1 MIKKA
6 VGYKTE
12 DGRMFA
18 SLNEAA
24 GHSFGQRIKEALGKR
39 GSGVFG
45 VNTIL
50 ENSREIETILHE
62 YNEEWTAWSRT
73 APHERPELHSRSS
86 REHDSAK
93 SAADLSGVR
102 RSMPHLQA
110 QARAG

>member
-24 GHSFGQRIKEALGKR
+24 GHSFGQRLKDALGKR

-50 ENSREIETILHE
+50 ENSQEIEAILRE
-62 YNEEWTAWSRT
+62 YNS
-73 APHERPELHSRSS
+73 EL
-86 REHDSAK
+86 
-93 SAADLSGVR
+93 VR
-102 RSMPHLQA
+102 LDKDGPT
-110 QARAG
+110 

>member
-6 VGYKTE
+6 LGYQTE

-50 ENSREIETILHE
+50 ENSREIEAILRE
-62 YNEEWTAWSRT
+62 YNS
-73 APHERPELHSRSS
+73 ELDRL
-86 REHDSAK
+86 DK
-93 SAADLSGVR
+93 DG
-102 RSMPHLQA
+102 PT
-110 QARAG
+110 

>member
-24 GHSFGQRIKEALGKR
+24 GHSFGQRLKDALGKR

-50 ENSREIETILHE
+50 ENSREIETILKD
-62 YNEEWTAWSRT
+62 YNDEWDRLEQDGPT
-73 APHERPELHSRSS
+73 
-86 REHDSAK
+86 
-93 SAADLSGVR
+93 
-102 RSMPHLQA
+102 
-110 QARAG
+110 